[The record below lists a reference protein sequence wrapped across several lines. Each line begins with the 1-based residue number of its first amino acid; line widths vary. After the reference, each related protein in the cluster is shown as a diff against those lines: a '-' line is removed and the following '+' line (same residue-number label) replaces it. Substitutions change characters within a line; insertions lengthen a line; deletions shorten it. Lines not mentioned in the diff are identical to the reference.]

1 MSTGSLDI
9 LRSRVQSAIEE
20 TKILRAENERLKA
33 RLEES
38 EARHMAVADDSTGRN
53 IFGPP
58 AGHRFDPGDIRRRLQ
73 GLLRRIDRLEEILV
87 EHDR

>member
-33 RLEES
+33 QLEES
-38 EARHMAVADDSTGRN
+38 KARHMAVDDDSTGRN
-53 IFGPP
+53 ISGLLT
-58 AGHRFDPGDIRRRLQ
+58 GHRFDPGDIRQRLQ
-73 GLLRRIDRLEEILV
+73 GLLRRIDRLEEFLAD
-87 EHDR
+87 HDR

>member
-20 TKILRAENERLKA
+20 TKVLRAENERLKA
-33 RLEES
+33 QLEES
-38 EARHMAVADDSTGRN
+38 EARHMTVADDSTGRN
-53 IFGPP
+53 IFGLP
-58 AGHRFDPGDIRRRLQ
+58 AGHGFDPGDIRQRLQ

-87 EHDR
+87 EYDR